1 MPESRPMP
9 LPERPLPSSTDRR
22 RIRLI
27 LDVLMIAIVL
37 LMLVGFCYLCY
48 RTATGLSNIGE

>member
-1 MPESRPMP
+1 MPESRRMP
-9 LPERPLPSSTDRR
+9 LPERPLPSSAVRR

-37 LMLVGFCYLCY
+37 LMVVGFCYFCY
-48 RTATGLSNIGE
+48 RTAAGLSHLGE